1 MDETDVALCR
11 LLVYN
16 SRTPYSELA
25 KALGTSVQSVHR
37 RVQAL
42 VSSGVLTNFNA
53 AFSVLA
59 VRGIWLMVHGRSEA
73 PSVYK
78 VLEEL
83 KKVPGMDMAMVATDK
98 HLYLTGVVPDANRI
112 GGFVSSVTRTAQ
124 LSAPEIGVVQFPLP
138 LPGNEPIVY
147 PMDVKL
153 VQALRKDSRRPVT
166 ELAEELGV
174 APRTVRRH
182 IDRLNREMLVHFSLE
197 LYLNRT
203 SDLFSALHLTVKR
216 GGDREKAAVAMIRQ
230 LALKELIT
238 YNFGDRPD
246 NFIVIFWSPS
256 IGDLN
261 EMIADLEKSGMF
273 EEVCPNLILD
283 ARYYDGARSVTPLVR
298 GRASD

>member
-25 KALGTSVQSVHR
+25 KALDTSVQNVHR

-42 VSSGVLTNFNA
+42 ITSGSLANFNA

-59 VRGIWLMVHGRSEA
+59 VKGIWLMVHGRSGA
-73 PSVYK
+73 PSVNK
-78 VLEEL
+78 VLEDL
-83 KKVPGMDMAMVATDK
+83 KKVPGMDMAMISTGK
-98 HLYLTGVVPDANRI
+98 YMYLTGVVRDPNRI
-112 GGFVSSVTRTAQ
+112 GEFVASVTRTAK
-124 LSAPEIGVVQFPLP
+124 LSSPEIGVVQFPLP
-138 LPGNEPIVY
+138 LPGNEPVVY
-147 PMDVKL
+147 PMDMKL
-153 VQALRKDSRRPVT
+153 VSALSKDSRRPVT

-203 SDLFSALHLTVKR
+203 SDLFTALHLTVKK
-216 GGDREKAAVAMIRQ
+216 GQELEKAAMAMIKQ
-230 LALKELIT
+230 LALREIIT
-238 YNFGDRPD
+238 YNFGDRPEQ
-246 NFIVIFWSPS
+246 FIVVFWSPT

-261 EMIADLEKSGMF
+261 ETIADLEKSGMF

-283 ARYYDGARSVTPLVR
+283 ARYYDGVRALTPPVR
-298 GRASD
+298 GKVPK

>member
-25 KALGTSVQSVHR
+25 KALDTSVQNVHR

-42 VSSGVLTNFNA
+42 MTSGTLTNFNA
-53 AFSVLA
+53 AFSILA
-59 VRGIWLMVHGRSEA
+59 VRGIWLMVHGRSGA
-73 PSVYK
+73 PSVNK

-83 KKVPGMDMAMVATDK
+83 KKVTGMDMAMVATGK
-98 HLYLTGVVPDANRI
+98 YLYLTGVVQDPNRI
-112 GGFVSSVTRTAQ
+112 GEFVSSVTRTAQ
-124 LSAPEIGVVQFPLP
+124 LSCPEIGVVQFPLP
-138 LPGNEPIVY
+138 LPGNEPVIY

-153 VQALRKDSRRPVT
+153 VRALNKDSRRSVT

-182 IDRLNREMLVHFSLE
+182 IDRLNCEMLVHFSLE

-203 SDLFSALHLTVKR
+203 SDLFAALHLTVK
-216 GGDREKAAVAMIRQ
+216 GGQDKEKAALAMIKQ
-230 LALKELIT
+230 LALRELIT
-238 YNFGDRPD
+238 YNFGDRPEQ
-246 NFIVIFWSPS
+246 FIVVFWSPS

-261 EMIADLEKSGMF
+261 ETIADLEKSGTF

-283 ARYYDGARSVTPLVR
+283 ARYYEGARAMTPPVQ
-298 GRASD
+298 GKTPK

>member
-1 MDETDVALCR
+1 MALCR

-25 KALGTSVQSVHR
+25 KALGTSVQNVHR
-37 RVQAL
+37 RVQDL
-42 VSSGVLTNFNA
+42 ITSGTLTNFNA

-59 VRGIWLMVHGRSEA
+59 VGGIWLMVHGRSGA
-73 PSVYK
+73 LSVNK

-83 KKVPGMDMAMVATDK
+83 KKVPGMDMAMVSTGK
-98 HLYLTGVVPDANRI
+98 YMYLSGVVQDPNRI
-112 GGFVSSVTRTAQ
+112 GEFVSSVTGTAK
-124 LSAPEIGVVQFPLP
+124 LSSTEIGVVQFPLP
-138 LPGNEPIVY
+138 LPGNEPVVY

-153 VQALRKDSRRPVT
+153 VNALSKDSRRPIT

-197 LYLNRT
+197 FYLNRT
-203 SDLFSALHLTVKR
+203 SDLFTALHLTVK
-216 GGDREKAAVAMIRQ
+216 GGQDREKAALAMIKQ
-230 LALKELIT
+230 LALREIIT

-246 NFIVIFWSPS
+246 RFIVVFWSPS

-261 EMIADLEKSGMF
+261 ETIADLEKSGMF
-273 EEVCPNLILD
+273 EDVCPNLILD
-283 ARYYDGARSVTPLVR
+283 ARYYEGTRSLAPTVR
-298 GRASD
+298 GKAPK

>member
-25 KALGTSVQSVHR
+25 KALDTSVQNVHR

-42 VSSGVLTNFNA
+42 MTSGTLTNLNA
-53 AFSVLA
+53 AFSILA
-59 VRGIWLMVHGRSEA
+59 VRGIWLMVHGRSGA
-73 PSVYK
+73 PSVNK

-83 KKVPGMDMAMVATDK
+83 KKVTGMDMAMVATGK
-98 HLYLTGVVPDANRI
+98 YLYLTGVVQDPNRI
-112 GGFVSSVTRTAQ
+112 GEFVSSVTRTAQ
-124 LSAPEIGVVQFPLP
+124 LSCPEIGVVQFPLP
-138 LPGNEPIVY
+138 LPGNEPVIY

-153 VQALRKDSRRPVT
+153 VRALNKDSRRSVT

-203 SDLFSALHLTVKR
+203 SDLYAALHLTMK
-216 GGDREKAAVAMIRQ
+216 GGQDKEKAALAMIKQ
-230 LALKELIT
+230 LALRELIT
-238 YNFGDRPD
+238 YNFGDRPEQ
-246 NFIVIFWSPS
+246 FIVVFWSPS

-261 EMIADLEKSGMF
+261 ETIADLEKSGTF

-283 ARYYDGARSVTPLVR
+283 ARYYEGARAMTPPMQ
-298 GRASD
+298 GKTPK